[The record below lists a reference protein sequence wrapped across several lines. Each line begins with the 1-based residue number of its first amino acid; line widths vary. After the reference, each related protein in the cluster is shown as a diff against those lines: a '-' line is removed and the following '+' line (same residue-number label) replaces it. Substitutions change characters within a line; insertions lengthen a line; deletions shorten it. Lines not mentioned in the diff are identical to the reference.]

1 MTRAAF
7 SRRMEQLGQL
17 VTDAVAYFSAW
28 DPLYYADPDAVA
40 VFNRYSGH
48 FTPARVGLQLVMT
61 LGIAKLFDQN
71 WRAISIP
78 NVISTAE
85 RNLSTFVPLLED
97 ATLTEMKQRMRAQA
111 LVLRRLTRLRN
122 KRLAHYD
129 VVING
134 RIDITY
140 EELSHLVEDIKWI
153 WNELD
158 HGHRQNV
165 TAFQRLEDDARRHTA
180 ALIDALRAAPGR

>member
-1 MTRAAF
+1 M
-7 SRRMEQLGQL
+7 
-17 VTDAVAYFSAW
+17 
-28 DPLYYADPDAVA
+28 
-40 VFNRYSGH
+40 
-48 FTPARVGLQLVMT
+48 
-61 LGIAKLFDQN
+61 
-71 WRAISIP
+71 
-78 NVISTAE
+78 VI
-85 RNLSTFVPLLED
+85 D
-97 ATLTEMKQRMRAQA
+97 
-111 LVLRRLTRLRN
+111 
-122 KRLAHYD
+122 
-129 VVING
+129 G